1 MPYNIGNSVLQLK
14 YGDFNPDIHNTKFMK
29 DRLTTLLPAPLTKG
43 KKRQQFEKRLLVKYE
58 FDTLRESG
66 NLMVK
71 FTVHAWMHALLSIH
85 SFIIVILRSVV
96 NGPTMAQVFMKDQ

>member
-1 MPYNIGNSVLQLK
+1 
-14 YGDFNPDIHNTKFMK
+14 MK

-71 FTVHAWMHALLSIH
+71 FTVFACVDACFFYSFN